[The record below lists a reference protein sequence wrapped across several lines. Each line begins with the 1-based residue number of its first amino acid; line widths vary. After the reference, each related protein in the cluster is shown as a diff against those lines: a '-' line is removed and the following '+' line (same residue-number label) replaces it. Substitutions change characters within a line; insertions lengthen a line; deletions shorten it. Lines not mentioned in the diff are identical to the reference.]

1 MQLSALVSPCPWEV
15 CEVGMPR
22 GGCVLGRVL
31 LADMRCWV
39 VWKHGTHTGSL
50 HLRLNQKGA
59 MGCEQVV
66 GDQKGMFLGKREL
79 G

>member
-1 MQLSALVSPCPWEV
+1 MNVFGE
-15 CEVGMPR
+15 GI
-22 GGCVLGRVL
+22 
-31 LADMRCWV
+31 LADTRCWV
-39 VWKHGTHTGSL
+39 VWKHGACTGSL

-66 GDQKGMFLGKREL
+66 GDQKGMLLGKREL